1 MAFCSNCGHKLADG
15 AKFCGGCG
23 VRVGSVA
30 SESKREPESERKS
43 FYEGEVHKCP
53 QCGEVLNSFTGNCPS
68 CGYELRGTAV
78 VSSVQKF
85 TEQLA
90 ELEGKREEQSWK
102 SFIQQKLNGK
112 KLSPVDEAKISL
124 IQSFPIPTTKEDILE
139 FITLAAANS
148 EIQTPKELGAAWE
161 MKLEQACNKAAILF
175 VNDDDF
181 LKLLEHI
188 SHRRIRQ
195 KKKLFDW

>member
-15 AKFCGGCG
+15 AKFCGNCG
-23 VRVGSVA
+23 VRVGEVVN
-30 SESKREPESERKS
+30 ESKSEPESERKT
-43 FYEGEVHKCP
+43 FYEGEIHKCP

-78 VSSVQKF
+78 ASSVQKF

-90 ELEGKREEQSWK
+90 EIESKREEQSWK
-102 SFIQQKLNGK
+102 SFLQQKLSGRR
-112 KLSPVDEAKISL
+112 LSPVDEAKISL

-148 EIQTPKELGAAWE
+148 KIVNPIELGAAWG
-161 MKLEQACNKAAILF
+161 MKLTQGCNKAALLF
-175 VNDDDF
+175 ADDEEF
-181 LKLLEHI
+181 LKTLEHI
-188 SHRRIRQ
+188 THRKIR
-195 KKKLFDW
+195 KRGFWG